1 MITVRL
7 HRRFFLYE
15 LGRKRIMSTNK
26 GALDLTACPI
36 TSGLLRFSLPFLAS
50 SVLQTQYST
59 VDTIIV
65 GQFVGS
71 AGLAAVN
78 NVSYICNAA
87 SNIGLGASAGG
98 AVLIAQYCGAK
109 NDEGIHRTVG
119 TSLSISTIMAVIIT
133 LLVCLFIQPIL
144 NLIHIPEEARSEAFG
159 YLMIRASCFL
169 ISFGYHSIT
178 SFLRG
183 MGDSKRPLYFSA
195 VASVANVILDL
206 LLVAVIPWGAA
217 GAALATEISELFA
230 LVWAFLYLKKHQ
242 PGMLTLNP
250 RQYRIHRPT
259 AKMVLKI
266 GVPSSFQYLFI
277 DLSFVFVNSIINGYG
292 VIAASAVAVG
302 SKVVN
307 LSQVGISAL
316 STGVGTMC
324 GQNIGAGKPD
334 RAGQTIR
341 VGVRCALTVAVVMFC
356 IIQAIPGPLVKL
368 FNRDPAA
375 LEESI
380 RCLRYLSMMAF
391 PSAFFFI
398 YVAISTAV
406 GFTTFSMFCH
416 VLDGVVVRVVLSL
429 LLTQVFGM
437 GLTGV
442 YLAMGLAP
450 TLSAVIAGIY
460 FYSGKWRERKL
471 LESEGLTVS

>member
-1 MITVRL
+1 M
-7 HRRFFLYE
+7 
-15 LGRKRIMSTNK
+15 RKTK
-26 GALDLTACPI
+26 TPLDLTTCNI
-36 TSGLLRFSLPFLAS
+36 TSGLIRFSLPFLAS
-50 SVLQTQYST
+50 SILQTLYST

-87 SNIGLGASAGG
+87 SNIGLGASAGS

-109 NDEGIHRTVG
+109 NEEGIHRTVG
-119 TSLSISTIMAVIIT
+119 TALSISAIMAVVISVF
-133 LLVCLFIQPIL
+133 VCLFINPLL
-144 NLIHIPEEARSEAFG
+144 NAVNMPPEARGEAYN
-159 YLMIRASCFL
+159 YLMIRAVCFL
-169 ISFGYHSIT
+169 ISFFYNSIT

-195 VASVANVILDL
+195 VASVANVFLDL
-206 LLVAVIPWGAA
+206 LFVAVFRWGAG
-217 GAALATEISELFA
+217 GAAFATEISEVFA
-230 LVWAFLYLKKHQ
+230 LIWAFAYLKKHQ
-242 PGMLTLNP
+242 PGMLTLKP
-250 RQYRIHRPT
+250 SQYKIHKST

-277 DLSFVFVNSIINGYG
+277 DLSFVFVNTIINGYG

-307 LSQVGISAL
+307 LSQIGISAL
-316 STGVGTMC
+316 STGVGTMA
-324 GQNIGAGKPD
+324 GQNIGANQPD
-334 RAGQTIR
+334 RASKTIR
-341 VGVRCALTVAVVMFC
+341 VGVRIALALAVVMFV
-356 IIQAIPGPLVKL
+356 IIQAIPGPLVLL

-380 RCLRYLSMMAF
+380 RCLRYLSLMAF

-398 YVAISTAV
+398 YISIATAA

-416 VLDGVVVRVVLSL
+416 ILDGVVVRVALSL
-429 LLTQVFGM
+429 LLTKVFGL
-437 GLTGV
+437 GLVGV
-442 YLAMGLAP
+442 YLGMGLAP
-450 TLSAVIAGIY
+450 SLSAVIAGIY
-460 FYSGKWRERKL
+460 FYSGAWRSRKL
-471 LESEGLTVS
+471 LDSKELQTADSEN

>member
-1 MITVRL
+1 MERT
-7 HRRFFLYE
+7 
-15 LGRKRIMSTNK
+15 KTK
-26 GALDLTACPI
+26 KPLDLTTCNI
-36 TSGLLRFSLPFLAS
+36 TSGLIRFSLPFLAS
-50 SVLQTQYST
+50 SILQTLYST

-87 SNIGLGASAGG
+87 SNIGLGASAGS

-109 NDEGIHRTVG
+109 NEEGIHRTVG
-119 TSLSISTIMAVIIT
+119 TALSISAIMAVVIS
-133 LLVCLFIQPIL
+133 LVVCLFINPLL
-144 NLIHIPEEARSEAFG
+144 NVVNMPVEARGEAYN
-159 YLMIRASCFL
+159 YLMIRAACFL
-169 ISFGYHSIT
+169 ISFFYNSIT

-195 VASVANVILDL
+195 VASVANVFLDL
-206 LLVAVIPWGAA
+206 LFVAAFRWGAG
-217 GAALATEISELFA
+217 GAAFATEISEVFA
-230 LVWAFLYLKKHQ
+230 LVWAFIYLKKHQ
-242 PGMLTLNP
+242 PGMITLKP
-250 RQYRIHRPT
+250 SQYKIHRST

-277 DLSFVFVNSIINGYG
+277 DLSFVFVNSIINSYG

-307 LSQVGISAL
+307 LSQIGISAL
-316 STGVGTMC
+316 STGVGTMA
-324 GQNIGAGKPD
+324 GQNIGANQPD
-334 RAGQTIR
+334 RAGRTIR
-341 VGVRCALTVAVVMFC
+341 VGVRMALALAIVMFA
-356 IIQAIPGPLVKL
+356 IIQAIPGPFVLL

-380 RCLRYLSMMAF
+380 RCLRYLSLMAF

-398 YVAISTAV
+398 YIAIATAA

-416 VLDGVVVRVVLSL
+416 ILDGVVVRVALSL
-429 LLTQVFGM
+429 LLTQVFGL
-437 GLTGV
+437 GLVGV
-442 YLAMGLAP
+442 YLGMGLAP
-450 TLSAVIAGIY
+450 SLSAVIAGIY
-460 FYSGKWRERKL
+460 FYSGKWRSRKL
-471 LESEGLTVS
+471 LESKGLQTEDTEIT